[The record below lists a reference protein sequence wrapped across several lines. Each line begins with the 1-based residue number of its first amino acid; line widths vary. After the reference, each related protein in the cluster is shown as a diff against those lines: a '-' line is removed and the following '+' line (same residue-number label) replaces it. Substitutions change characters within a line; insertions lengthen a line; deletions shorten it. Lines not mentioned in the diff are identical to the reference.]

1 LRVRRRKSHF
11 ELGANKT
18 RYHWHKDCRSLMHEV
33 PMLNGLFSNF
43 SGKFVNSRRLEIIS
57 NNIANVST
65 PGFKVSRPVFN
76 AFTGEDESGN
86 GMLQNTFVSM
96 YDSYVNFAPSS
107 LLETGNNFDFAI
119 EGDGFFVVLTKD
131 GPMYTRNGKFTIN
144 QEKKL
149 VTADGDPVLGKSG
162 EITIDGQEF
171 FVENDGSVF
180 VGNGFEEKAFVDTI
194 KIIDFEDKRYL
205 RNYGKNLFSNIQ
217 EGATEIIPE
226 NSTVRQGYYEASNVD
241 IMREMIE
248 MIHTVRAYEAYT
260 KIGESLDS
268 VLGQLIDLTK
278 L

>member
-1 LRVRRRKSHF
+1 
-11 ELGANKT
+11 
-18 RYHWHKDCRSLMHEV
+18 
-33 PMLNGLFSNF
+33 MLNGLFSNF

-96 YDSYVNFAPSS
+96 YDSYVNFAAAPM
-107 LLETGNNFDFAI
+107 LETGSSLDFAI
-119 EGDGFFVVLTKD
+119 EGNGFFVVSTKD

-144 QEKKL
+144 QDKKL
-149 VTADGDPVLGKSG
+149 VTAEGNPVLGKGG
-162 EITIDGQEF
+162 EITIDGEEF

-180 VGNGFEEKAFVDTI
+180 VGNASENKAFIDTI
-194 KIIDFEDKRYL
+194 KIVDFEEKKYL
-205 RNYGKNLFSNIQ
+205 RNYGKNLFVNIQ
-217 EGATEIIPE
+217 EGAVEIIPE
-226 NSTVRQGYYEASNVD
+226 NSTIRQGYYEASNVD

-248 MIHTVRAYEAYT
+248 MIHTIRAYEAYT

-268 VLGQLIDLTK
+268 VLGQLIDLTR

>member
-1 LRVRRRKSHF
+1 
-11 ELGANKT
+11 
-18 RYHWHKDCRSLMHEV
+18 
-33 PMLNGLFSNF
+33 MLNGLFSNF

-86 GMLQNTFVSM
+86 EMLQNTFVSM
-96 YDSYVNFAPSS
+96 YDSYLNFAAAP
-107 LLETGNNFDFAI
+107 LLETGSNLDFAI
-119 EGDGFFVVLTKD
+119 EGEGFFVVSTKD

-144 QEKKL
+144 KDKLL

-162 EITIDGQEF
+162 EITIDGKEIN
-171 FVENDGSVF
+171 VENDGSIYVD
-180 VGNGFEEKAFVDTI
+180 NTFVDAI
-194 KIIDFEDKRYL
+194 KIVDFDDKKYI
-205 RNYGKNLFSNIQ
+205 RNYGKNLFINTK
-217 EGATEIIPE
+217 EGTSEIIPE
-226 NSTVRQGYYEASNVD
+226 NSTIRQGYYEASNVD

-260 KIGESLDS
+260 KIGESLDN
-268 VLGQLIDLTK
+268 VLGQLIDLAK

>member
-1 LRVRRRKSHF
+1 
-11 ELGANKT
+11 
-18 RYHWHKDCRSLMHEV
+18 
-33 PMLNGLFSNF
+33 MLNGLFSNF

-96 YDSYVNFAPSS
+96 YDSYVNFAAAP
-107 LLETGNNFDFAI
+107 LLETGSNLDFAI
-119 EGDGFFVVLTKD
+119 EGNGFFVVSTKD

-144 QEKKL
+144 QDKKL
-149 VTADGDPVLGKSG
+149 VTADGDPVLGKGG

-180 VGNGFEEKAFVDTI
+180 VGNASETKTFVDAI
-194 KIIDFEDKRYL
+194 KVVDFEDKKYL
-205 RNYGKNLFSNIQ
+205 RNYGKNLFINTQ
-217 EGATEIIPE
+217 EGAAEIVSE
-226 NSTVRQGYYEASNVD
+226 NSTIRQGYYEASNVD

-248 MIHTVRAYEAYT
+248 MIHTIRAYEAYT
-260 KIGESLDS
+260 KTGESLDE
-268 VLGQLIDLTK
+268 VLGQLIDLAK

>member
-1 LRVRRRKSHF
+1 
-11 ELGANKT
+11 
-18 RYHWHKDCRSLMHEV
+18 
-33 PMLNGLFSNF
+33 MLNGLFSTF

-96 YDSYVNFAPSS
+96 YDSYVNFAAAPM
-107 LLETGNNFDFAI
+107 LETGSNLDFAI
-119 EGDGFFVVLTKD
+119 EGNGFFVVSTKD

-144 QEKKL
+144 PDKKL
-149 VTADGDPVLGKSG
+149 VTAEGDPVLGKGG
-162 EITIDGQEF
+162 EITIDGEEF

-180 VGNGFEEKAFVDTI
+180 VGNASENKAFIDTI
-194 KIIDFEDKRYL
+194 KIVDFEEKKYL
-205 RNYGKNLFSNIQ
+205 RNYGKNLFVNIQ
-217 EGATEIIPE
+217 EGAVEIIPE
-226 NSTVRQGYYEASNVD
+226 NSTIRQGYYEASNVD

-248 MIHTVRAYEAYT
+248 MIHTIRAYEAYT
-260 KIGESLDS
+260 KMGESLDS
-268 VLGQLIDLTK
+268 VLGQLIDLTR

>member
-1 LRVRRRKSHF
+1 
-11 ELGANKT
+11 
-18 RYHWHKDCRSLMHEV
+18 MHEV
-33 PMLNGLFSNF
+33 HMLNGLFSNF

-86 GMLQNTFVSM
+86 EMLQNTFVSM
-96 YDSYVNFAPSS
+96 YDSYLNFAAAP
-107 LLETGNNFDFAI
+107 LLETGSNLDFAI
-119 EGDGFFVVLTKD
+119 EGEGFFVVSTKD

-144 QEKKL
+144 KDKQL

-162 EITIDGQEF
+162 EITIDGKEIN
-171 FVENDGSVF
+171 VENDGSIYVD
-180 VGNGFEEKAFVDTI
+180 NTFVDAI
-194 KIIDFEDKRYL
+194 KIVDFDDKKYI
-205 RNYGKNLFSNIQ
+205 RNYGKNLFINTK
-217 EGATEIIPE
+217 EGSSEIIPE
-226 NSTVRQGYYEASNVD
+226 NSTIRQGYYEASNVD

-260 KIGESLDS
+260 KIGESLDN
-268 VLGQLIDLTK
+268 VLGQLIDLAK

>member
-1 LRVRRRKSHF
+1 
-11 ELGANKT
+11 
-18 RYHWHKDCRSLMHEV
+18 MHEV
-33 PMLNGLFSNF
+33 LMLNGLFSNF

-86 GMLQNTFVSM
+86 EMLQNTFVSM
-96 YDSYVNFAPSS
+96 YDSYLNLAAAP
-107 LLETGNNFDFAI
+107 LLETGNNLDFAI
-119 EGDGFFVVLTKD
+119 EGEGFFVVSTKD

-144 QEKKL
+144 KDKQL

-162 EITIDGQEF
+162 EITIDGKEIN
-171 FVENDGSVF
+171 VENDGSIYVD
-180 VGNGFEEKAFVDTI
+180 KTFVDAI
-194 KIIDFEDKRYL
+194 KIVNFEDKKYI
-205 RNYGKNLFSNIQ
+205 RNYGKNLYTNTK
-217 EGATEIIPE
+217 EGSAEIIPE
-226 NSTVRQGYYEASNVD
+226 NSTIRQGYYEASNVD

-260 KIGESLDS
+260 KIGESLDD
-268 VLGQLIDLTK
+268 VLGQLIDLAK

>member
-1 LRVRRRKSHF
+1 
-11 ELGANKT
+11 
-18 RYHWHKDCRSLMHEV
+18 
-33 PMLNGLFSNF
+33 MLNGLFSNF

-86 GMLQNTFVSM
+86 EMLQNTFVSM
-96 YDSYVNFAPSS
+96 YDSYLNFAAAP
-107 LLETGNNFDFAI
+107 LLETGSNLDFAI
-119 EGDGFFVVLTKD
+119 EGEGFFVVSTKD

-144 QEKKL
+144 KDKQL

-162 EITIDGQEF
+162 EITIDGKEIN
-171 FVENDGSVF
+171 VENDGSIYVD
-180 VGNGFEEKAFVDTI
+180 NTFVDAI
-194 KIIDFEDKRYL
+194 KIVDFEDKKYI
-205 RNYGKNLFSNIQ
+205 RNYGKNLFINTK
-217 EGATEIIPE
+217 EGSSEIIPE
-226 NSTVRQGYYEASNVD
+226 NSTIRQGYYEASNVD

-260 KIGESLDS
+260 KIGESLDN
-268 VLGQLIDLTK
+268 VLGQLIDLAK